1 VWYHPGRLAEQLLE
15 TPSPPSGDA
24 FAEALAAGESSAIRL
39 AYRQHHEVVRAF
51 ARRLLGSGADAEEL
65 VQDTFLAIPSAMR
78 RFRGDCS
85 LRTFFL
91 SIAANQARNVLRGR
105 KRRRSAEDRLQ
116 ADPDAAP
123 PSATRPDEAL
133 LRQELAQRLT
143 RAFDCLSEDQR
154 IAFVLSEVEERNSS
168 ELSLILGVPASTIR
182 ARVAAAK
189 EKLRT
194 ELARGDQGELP

>member
-1 VWYHPGRLAEQLLE
+1 MWYHPGRLAEQLLE

-91 SIAANQARNVLRGR
+91 SIAANQAHNVLRGR

-116 ADPDAAP
+116 ADPDASP

-133 LRQELAQRLT
+133 LRQELAQRLQ

-154 IAFVLSEVEERNSS
+154 IAFVLSEVEERSSS
-168 ELSLILGVPASTIR
+168 ELSLILGAPASTIR

-189 EKLRT
+189 EKLRA
-194 ELARGDQGELP
+194 ELARGEKGGLP